1 MSNARAII
9 KSHLVEG
16 SAEKGKDISIKIDY
30 TITQDATGTLAYLQF
45 EALGI
50 PRVKT
55 EKSVS
60 FVDHNTLQSDFKNAD
75 DHLFLQSV
83 AAKYGIYFSR
93 AGNGIC
99 HQVFLERFAVPGKTL
114 LGSDSHTPTAGGM
127 GMLAIG
133 AGGLDVACAMG
144 GEPFSLK
151 MPEIVGIKLVGK
163 LAPFVSGKDVILD
176 VLRRID
182 VKGGVNK
189 ILEYFGEG
197 VKSLS
202 VPERATITNM
212 GAETGATT
220 SLFPSD
226 EVTRSYLTMQE
237 RGDSWKAIPAEADEK
252 GFDSVIEIDLSK
264 LTPMV
269 AKPHSPGNVV
279 PVSEVE
285 GTSIDQ
291 VAIGSC
297 TNSSVKDLTIAAS
310 ILKGKVVA
318 PGVSLAISPGS
329 RQVLKQISKNGVLA
343 SLIQSGAR
351 ILESA
356 CGPCIGMGFAP
367 PSGGKSLRTFNRNFQ
382 GRSGTDDA
390 EIFLAS
396 PEVAAASAI
405 AGKISDPRKL
415 KDVSMLPVPEKL
427 EIDDGMIIPP
437 PSDGSGVKVRY
448 GPNIK
453 PVPIAQPM
461 PESLTIKVVLK
472 VGDNITTDHI
482 MPAGADILPLRS
494 NIPEIAKHVFERVDK
509 AFAERAQKEKDGTIV
524 VGGSNYG
531 QGSSREHAAIAPMY
545 LGVRVILVKSF
556 ARIHE
561 ANLVNF
567 GLIPFELVDPKQL
580 DAIDA
585 GDVLEFPGLR
595 RYFEAGAKGQFII
608 KNLTKKRDVPVSHH
622 LSPRSVQLL
631 LAGGLL
637 NSIRDKLAKAK

>member
-237 RGDSWKAIPAEADEK
+237 RVDSWKAIPAEADEK

-264 LTPMV
+264 LSPMV

-329 RQVLKQISKNGVLA
+329 RQVLMQISKNGVLA

-567 GLIPFELVDPKQL
+567 GLIPFELADPKQL